1 MKKAKEMFKFFTVPI
16 IIIIIVSVAVA
27 VSVIL
32 APSFW
37 FLTINDG
44 QWEDA
49 ELGNPSN
56 YTENVSP
63 VDQGGLVV
71 DKDAIIKAGLKGLK
85 LTDDEIENM
94 TDEEIIDKLEI
105 NKKLKKDPKVTSL
118 DDVTQAE
125 ILWCISDVYSKYLD
139 NPEQL
144 EKLLNAEIIT
154 QYPDMG
160 QTDAE
165 LNGIIK
171 FERHK
176 NDGTS
181 KFLTYIDS
189 DTFSSYV
196 NSNDEKA
203 LDYFTLDE
211 QGNAVV
217 AYLNVTTETL
227 TFNDSDVKISDY
239 TETLTENNK
248 QAEGSYKKV
257 TKTILTITIN
267 YKSVVEKYTMP
278 FNYLWSLLVIGE
290 DPGFVLELADLVEN
304 SEITISIYDNITTTR
319 DENVYTY
326 KKETRTD
333 KYARLFVR
341 NTYGLTGFATQRYWL
356 AKDSPNAD
364 GNYSSRYPASYNT
377 DPTNYIVTHTIITER
392 NDIKYD
398 LTKADVWIYYYSKE
412 YAMPKGEIQPIV
424 NKNSVNQDDTE
435 YVLNSKT
442 SRDSNSDSSLLNDS
456 EAVSFAQSVKEYIEK
471 NATKPKKIING
482 INGSPPIEIEE
493 DVVADVQVSYVD
505 IKNYDHKIE
514 RVQTQTVTTTEQRYV
529 AQTPISRAKD
539 DKNADEDN
547 FVTIL
552 CKSTHQKAKDYLTDG
567 TTTEWLWDILEVNAP
582 DMIDL
587 TKYLFYRATGHNFGV
602 TSYDFSEYEKTDF
615 ISIGTI
621 GGSLSLTTPVLSRED
636 FIAAMKAYSN
646 KINGKKKT
654 NFDTNFLPYAGDI
667 YDWSCEYG
675 VNPELV
681 VITAAT
687 EQSFY
692 AGGGSYNYWGI
703 SVTNGSSRGSS
714 FSSLKDGIRGYA
726 EVIKSYQTGSKAEL
740 IRVRA
745 AERQAAG
752 VDPTGY
758 GTPDTLSGMQSI
770 YSFLGSHVEGSAGA
784 GGYYYMDPARAGVT
798 KIYKTHEEFLSLC
811 RNSGKAEHAQ
821 GTITTVWEQGQYT
834 AWQVEQKLDVWNY
847 IFGDYGSLY
856 NGNSEIIEIAK
867 SKLGCPYV
875 YGAKGPNSFDCSGL
889 VNWVYKQIGI
899 EVPGSTAGYKTYIN
913 SANEIDW
920 SEAQPGDILIIFGDE
935 RGKKDGHAGIYLG
948 NDEYIHA
955 PQTGDVVKIS
965 SGASKMFKHVFRF
978 Q

>member
-227 TFNDSDVKISDY
+227 TFNDSDVEISNY

-341 NTYGLTGFATQRYWL
+341 NTYGLTRFATQRYWL

-424 NKNSVNQDDTE
+424 NMNSVNQDDTE

-587 TKYLFYRATGHNFGV
+587 TKYLFYRVTGHNFGV
-602 TSYDFSEYEKTDF
+602 KSYDFSIYESSEF
-615 ISIGTI
+615 SIASNGI
-621 GGSLSLTTPVLSRED
+621 KGGSIQEKVWFMLKDLGYSD
-636 FIAAMKAYSN
+636 IAAAGAMGNIHYESGSFNPNSIEHGYTETTGGIGICQWTNNNRGNVGRNTNLRNFAISK
-646 KINGKKKT
+646 GKT
-654 NFDTNFLPYAGDI
+654 WQDEDIQVEFLRGEI
-667 YDWSCEYG
+667 SR
-675 VNPELV
+675 
-681 VITAAT
+681 
-687 EQSFY
+687 
-692 AGGGSYNYWGI
+692 GGGADGYATYQLMNKTKYY
-703 SVTNGSSRGSS
+703 GSS
-714 FSSLKDGIRGYA
+714 LA
-726 EVIKSYQTGSKAEL
+726 
-740 IRVRA
+740 
-745 AERQAAG
+745 
-752 VDPTGY
+752 
-758 GTPDTLSGMQSI
+758 TPDSWENANSVEDATMAFC
-770 YSFLGSHVEGSAGA
+770 YSFERPRKTICKFF
-784 GGYYYMDPARAGVT
+784 YVT
-798 KIYKTHEEFLSLC
+798 K
-811 RNSGKAEHAQ
+811 NSICS
-821 GTITTVWEQGQYT
+821 TI
-834 AWQVEQKLDVWNY
+834 L
-847 IFGDYGSLY
+847 
-856 NGNSEIIEIAK
+856 
-867 SKLGCPYV
+867 
-875 YGAKGPNSFDCSGL
+875 
-889 VNWVYKQIGI
+889 
-899 EVPGSTAGYKTYIN
+899 
-913 SANEIDW
+913 
-920 SEAQPGDILIIFGDE
+920 
-935 RGKKDGHAGIYLG
+935 
-948 NDEYIHA
+948 
-955 PQTGDVVKIS
+955 
-965 SGASKMFKHVFRF
+965 
-978 Q
+978 